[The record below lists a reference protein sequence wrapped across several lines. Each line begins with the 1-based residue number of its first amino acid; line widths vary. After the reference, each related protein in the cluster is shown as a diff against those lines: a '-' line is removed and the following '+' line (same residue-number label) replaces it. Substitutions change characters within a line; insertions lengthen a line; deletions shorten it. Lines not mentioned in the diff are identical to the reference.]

1 MTTGT
6 STARALAAEL
16 DQRLPP
22 GCLLTGPDYDRGRRV
37 WNGAIDHAPALIV
50 RPHTPNEIP
59 TTILAAQHHGVPI
72 SVRGGGH
79 DWAGR
84 SVRHGGLVI
93 DLSAMNRVVVDPQT
107 RLATLQGGA
116 TTGDVIRAAQAHRLS
131 AATGTVGGVGMAGLA
146 LGGGYGPMIGRYGL
160 ALDNLIGAEVVLADG
175 RCVAA
180 SPSREPELYWALRGG
195 GGNFGVVTSLSVQ
208 LHPVPDV
215 LAGLILYPWHQ
226 AAHAWTQLDDILAV
240 APDEL
245 TVQAGILRGPEGGP
259 LLFLSPVWC
268 GDLAAGET
276 TLQPLLRLGTP
287 LSTRV
292 EPMPYAD
299 MLGLFDA
306 HVVSGRHY
314 TMRTRTVASCT
325 PEVISTLLAAGQH
338 QTSTLSAVSVHHFHG
353 AAARAPLDATA
364 FGIRQPHYM
373 IEILAAWQSDD
384 APARHLAWADTVAT
398 KLAPHALPGGYP
410 NLLGPTDDEQIAHAF
425 GANTN
430 RLRAAKNYFDPSSVF
445 SAIPLP
451 T

>member
-131 AATGTVGGVGMAGLA
+131 AATGKVGGVGMAGLA

-245 TVQAGILRGPEGGP
+245 TVRAGILRGPEGGP

-287 LSTRV
+287 LSTCW
-292 EPMPYAD
+292 AC
-299 MLGLFDA
+299 
-306 HVVSGRHY
+306 S
-314 TMRTRTVASCT
+314 TRTSCPGGTT
-325 PEVISTLLAAGQH
+325 PC
-338 QTSTLSAVSVHHFHG
+338 
-353 AAARAPLDATA
+353 
-364 FGIRQPHYM
+364 
-373 IEILAAWQSDD
+373 
-384 APARHLAWADTVAT
+384 APAPWPA
-398 KLAPHALPGGYP
+398 APRRSSPHSSPP
-410 NLLGPTDDEQIAHAF
+410 
-425 GANTN
+425 ANTKHP
-430 RLRAAKNYFDPSSVF
+430 RFQRFPCTTFTAPPPGRPLRPPR
-445 SAIPLP
+445 SASANPI